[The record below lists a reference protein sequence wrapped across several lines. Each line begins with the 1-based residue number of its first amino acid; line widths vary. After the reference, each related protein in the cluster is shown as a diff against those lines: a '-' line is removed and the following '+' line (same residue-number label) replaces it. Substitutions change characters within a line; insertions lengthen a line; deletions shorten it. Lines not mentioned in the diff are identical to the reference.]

1 MLKALAILLLGGLLP
16 ICRGGAGSLLSV
28 AQVDQAVLENL
39 LSNVL
44 AKDDLLQGLTGGA
57 SKNVLG
63 VLNGGEDGGLLGG
76 VLGGQD
82 GGLLGGVLGG
92 QGGGPLDGVLGG
104 QGGGPLGGVLGGQDG
119 GLLGGV
125 LGGQG
130 GGPLGGVLGG
140 QDGGLL
146 GGVLGGEGGGL
157 LGGVLGGEG
166 GGLLGGVLGGPNGGL
181 LGGVLGREGLLGL
194 KLVDIILPKVSLKL
208 FPAGIGLNIYTK
220 IALKGNTILGGPL
233 TLLVEVN
240 ITANARLV
248 QDMMGSPKLLIE
260 NCKTN
265 LGGIQV
271 LSGLLPLSLDNVL
284 SGLLNKVLPGLLC
297 PVVDVVLNL
306 LNTILRTINSLCPFG
321 ILGNLHY
328 TLAGLPLWKDK
339 HIILNL
345 NLMMTDLRGQT
356 VDFPGAQ
363 NTSLPL
369 PPAMGRT
376 SQLMLPRD
384 LLSSLLQM
392 LVSKGGFNVDLTE
405 LALRGSVPMTTS
417 ALRSVLP
424 ELSQLGAEDLPLV
437 VKIRVRGLPVV
448 SLQNGKAT
456 ILLEAGLQV
465 FSHSNSSLTP
475 LFNVN
480 TNISLSGSFSVTRTK
495 LGISLAL
502 ESVSLDVSELGSLD
516 ENALKNWITSIL
528 QIGYLPLINV
538 GLNIG
543 IPLPNIFNLNFA
555 DGVVKTL
562 DEMVVISKI
571 LK

>member
-1 MLKALAILLLGGLLP
+1 MKPGSWLSWFGLGGTGEHLGNPLVDQGTRINMLKALALLLLGGLLP
-16 ICRGGAGSLLSV
+16 ICQGGAGNLLSV

-44 AKDDLLQGLTGGA
+44 TKDDLLQGLTGGA

-63 VLNGGEDGGLLGG
+63 VLNGGEDGG
-76 VLGGQD
+76 
-82 GGLLGGVLGG
+82 
-92 QGGGPLDGVLGG
+92 
-104 QGGGPLGGVLGGQDG
+104 PLGGVLGGQDG

-125 LGGQG
+125 LRGLDGG
-130 GGPLGGVLGG
+130 LLNGVLRG

-146 GGVLGGEGGGL
+146 NGVLRGQ
-157 LGGVLGGEG
+157 G
-166 GGLLGGVLGGPNGGL
+166 GGLLGGVLGGPNRGLLRGVLGGPNGGL
-181 LGGVLGREGLLGL
+181 LHGVLGREDLLGL

-208 FPAGIGLNIYTK
+208 FPVGIGLNIYTK
-220 IALKGNTILGGPL
+220 IALNGNTILGGLL

-240 ITANARLV
+240 LTAKAQLV
-248 QDMMGSPKLLIE
+248 QDKMGSPKLLIE

-265 LGGIQV
+265 LGGFRI
-271 LSGLLPLSLDNVL
+271 LSGLLPFSLDNVL
-284 SGLLNKVLPGLLC
+284 SALLNKVVPGLLC
-297 PVVDVVLNL
+297 PVADVVLNL
-306 LNTILRTINSLCPFG
+306 LNTILSTVNSVCPFG
-321 ILGNLHY
+321 ILGSLHY
-328 TLAGLPLWKDK
+328 TLAGLPLFKDQ

-345 NLMMTDLRGQT
+345 NLMMTDLKGQP

-363 NTSLPL
+363 NTSWPL
-369 PPAMGRT
+369 PPAMDGT
-376 SQLMLPRD
+376 SRLMLPRD
-384 LLSSLLQM
+384 LLSSLLQT
-392 LVSKGGFNVDLTE
+392 LVSKGGFDADLTE

-456 ILLEAGLQV
+456 ILLEAGLQI
-465 FSHSNSSLTP
+465 FSHSNSSLIP

-480 TNISLSGSFSVTRTK
+480 TNIILSGSFSVTPTQ

-502 ESVSLDVSELGSLD
+502 ESVSLDVSQMGSFD
-516 ENALKNWITSIL
+516 ENALTNWITNIL

-538 GLNIG
+538 GLNI
-543 IPLPNIFNLNFA
+543 PLPNIFNLNFA
-555 DGVVKTL
+555 DGVVETL
-562 DEMVVISKI
+562 DEVVVINKI